1 MPFSRSNP
9 DSSYPRHA
17 LRAQGRSV
25 RAFGSGESKGV
36 SSLEQ
41 AIKSAVDAPPSE
53 DFRSRLLDYLSRS
66 AYLTEKTLLET
77 GTNHAGTSS
86 RAARML
92 DAWLKGRQGLGPDQP
107 AGSAFARTA
116 DSIIGGAKANA
127 LNVSIFDSGAESSQ
141 EADEHCFDPYLD
153 NDLDLGIND
162 FVYMPKAQYDLED
175 RLPDWASH
183 REKDAP
189 IITYKAPEKSGR
201 SDKSLKMNAAT
212 PQDVSPRERGERLE
226 TFAGGTR
233 MVKDNL
239 GRVKEITATDGGR
252 LEFYYDEKGHLA
264 SFVRIDRQGRIHSR
278 AEADRHGVLVRDSS
292 GRVRAQGET
301 IQVDPFGCVSISRRD
316 GQFWSFDLVRSVH
329 IERRLLPDEYG
340 RFMSMTALFS
350 ADGFRMATRFSPVS
364 QDKEKEKR
372 TPFGQGAGS
381 YRFYG
386 RDGSVIEFS
395 SDRDLEQLKP
405 SGVKGPGAR
414 EVEEKHWGRRQAG
427 TAWESLREYVSNYL
441 EGANS

>member
-9 DSSYPRHA
+9 DSNYPRHA

-25 RAFGSGESKGV
+25 RAFGSGESKEV

-41 AIKSAVDAPPSE
+41 AIKSAVNANASSGAQS
-53 DFRSRLLDYLSRS
+53 DFRTRLLDYLSRS
-66 AYLTEKTLLET
+66 AYLTEKSLLET
-77 GTNHAGTSS
+77 GTSHAGTSS

-92 DAWLKGRQGLGPDQP
+92 DAWLKGRQGLGPEDRELG
-107 AGSAFARTA
+107 ATTGSGVA
-116 DSIIGGAKANA
+116 GGAKLSG
-127 LNVSIFDSGAESSQ
+127 LNVSMFGADG
-141 EADEHCFDPYLD
+141 AHNPDDEVLDPYLD

-162 FVYMPKAQYDLED
+162 FVYMPKAQYELEE

-201 SDKSLKMNAAT
+201 PDKPAKMNAAT
-212 PQDVSPRERGERLE
+212 PQDVSPRARGERLE

-239 GRVKEITATDGGR
+239 GRVKEISAADGGR
-252 LEFYYDEKGHLA
+252 LEFYYDEKGHLS

-278 AEADRHGVLVRDSS
+278 AEADLHGVLVRDSS
-292 GRVRAQGET
+292 GRVRAQGES

-329 IERRLLPDEYG
+329 IERRLLPDEFG
-340 RFMSMTALFS
+340 RFVSMTALFS
-350 ADGFRMATRFSPVS
+350 ADGFRMATRFSPVN
-364 QDKEKEKR
+364 QEKEKEKR
-372 TPFGQGAGS
+372 RPFGQGAGS

>member
-9 DSSYPRHA
+9 DSNYPRHA

-25 RAFGSGESKGV
+25 RAFGSGESKEV

-41 AIKSAVDAPPSE
+41 AIKSAVNANASSE
-53 DFRSRLLDYLSRS
+53 AQSDFRTRLLDYLSRS
-66 AYLTEKTLLET
+66 AYLTEKSLLET
-77 GTNHAGTSS
+77 GTSHAGTSS

-92 DAWLKGRQGLGPDQP
+92 DAWLKGRQGLGPSENSGRED
-107 AGSAFARTA
+107 GVT
-116 DSIIGGAKANA
+116 GGANA
-127 LNVSIFDSGAESSQ
+127 GLHNVSMYSE
-141 EADEHCFDPYLD
+141 DEVLDPYLD

-162 FVYMPKAQYDLED
+162 FVYMPKAQYELEE

-189 IITYKAPEKSGR
+189 IITYKAPEKSR
-201 SDKSLKMNAAT
+201 RHDKPAKMNAAT
-212 PQDVSPRERGERLE
+212 PQDVSPRARGERLE

-233 MVKDNL
+233 VVKDNL
-239 GRVKEITATDGGR
+239 GRVKEISAADGGR
-252 LEFYYDEKGHLA
+252 LEFYYDEKGHLS

-278 AEADRHGVLVRDSS
+278 AEADMHGVLVRDSS
-292 GRVRAQGET
+292 GRVRAQGES

-329 IERRLLPDEYG
+329 IERRLLPDEFG
-340 RFMSMTALFS
+340 RFVSMTALFS
-350 ADGFRMATRFSPVS
+350 ADGFRMATRFSPVN
-364 QDKEKEKR
+364 QEREKEKR
-372 TPFGQGAGS
+372 RSFGEGAGS

-405 SGVKGPGAR
+405 SGVKGPGSR